1 MKNKRIISIIALGL
15 AGSVVS
21 TNMVALRENKV
32 ENVRLLAQGST
43 TINNNVNSSGT
54 GNNVSI
60 NENVNN
66 GNNDNSSETNNSS
79 NQNSA
84 NGTNQVSTP
93 ASSKTGY
100 EAGQV
105 IVTLGANLT
114 AQEKQQML
122 TGFGVTEG
130 QSGVKF
136 ITTTNK
142 DIAIELGLNPNNI
155 IPGSTSISSCK
166 VTLLPAGSGISV
178 STNNLTEVTG
188 DMLASALTT
197 CGITDASIVANAP
210 YAVTGQAALA
220 GILQG
225 FQAVTGTTIPEQNKV
240 VANNEV
246 NVTTSL
252 GNQIGQA
259 KAEKIVTEAKKQVVD
274 TKPET
279 TGQVIN
285 IVNNVSS
292 NNGITLTT
300 AQQQELTN
308 LMNQIKS
315 LNLNASKVNSTLNAI
330 QNSINNGKK
339 DFSNVSSA
347 ISNEYDKL
355 KSEGFFT
362 KIGHDIENFFH
373 DVYLFFTGGTKAVEG
388 QSNTGT
394 NATTGNSNSST
405 TTAGTSTNNSTA
417 PTTNPTTN
425 TATTGATT
433 TDGTTVAT
441 ASSSNSGS
449 TATNGTT
456 NANNNGT
463 TASSTNTNSSNN
475 GTTTGNTV
483 ASPTTNSNSGAANTS
498 SANGTGTNATT
509 TNTASNN

>member
-15 AGSVVS
+15 AGSMVS
-21 TNMVALRENKV
+21 GNIALREHKV

-43 TINNNVNSSGT
+43 TINNNVNTSGT
-54 GNNVSI
+54 GNNVSV

-66 GNNDNSSETNNSS
+66 GNNDNSSESNNSNSS
-79 NQNSA
+79 NKNTS
-84 NGTNQVSTP
+84 NGTNQISTP

-225 FQAVTGTTIPEQNKV
+225 FQAVTGTTIPEKNKV

-246 NVTTSL
+246 NVTTNL

-292 NNGITLTT
+292 NNGVTLTP

-315 LNLNASKVNSTLNAI
+315 LNLNASKINSTLNAI
-330 QNSINNGKK
+330 QNSITNGKK

-394 NATTGNSNSST
+394 NSATNSTATGNSTN
-405 TTAGTSTNNSTA
+405 NNSTA
-417 PTTNPTTN
+417 TGNPTTN
-425 TATTGATT
+425 TATTAATT
-433 TDGTTVAT
+433 TDGTTATT

-449 TATNGTT
+449 VATNGTSNT
-456 NANNNGT
+456 ANNGT
-463 TASSTNTNSSNN
+463 SSSSNNTNSSNN
-475 GTTTGNTV
+475 GGTTV
-483 ASPTTNSNSGAANTS
+483 
-498 SANGTGTNATT
+498 
-509 TNTASNN
+509 